1 LKCEAQ
7 ASGVEVERS
16 QEESMA
22 RRNAEVARISERG
35 YWSEEEA
42 RVVVEAWQE
51 SGETMAS
58 FARRHGVQAKRVA
71 RWVRRL
77 QEPEERT
84 PSGFLPVR
92 VVAPEQLALLLEQM
106 RQLEPPVLEKSESE
120 ADARKDAVVE
130 QAIEREEKTAR
141 ADGRRA
147 RRRRE
152 RWRTRAIER
161 EVHHVDVHVAERR
174 CAGCGREKRRIGAD
188 ITRTLEYV
196 PAHFREHE
204 YHLAKYACG
213 TCKDGVST
221 AEGPAK
227 VIEKSTA
234 DASVLA
240 QVVVSK
246 FADHVPLH
254 RQHRIY
260 DRAGVNIP
268 VSTMSNW
275 VAGVADRLLPLV
287 DVLAARV
294 LRAYVVRTDATG
306 LKVLAP
312 QSAETSS
319 AVQCGA
325 TWEMIATWSSATHR
339 RERAQPGRGS
349 FWPAGAAT
357 SRRMPPVSSTGSSTV
372 RRPAPPKWA
381 AGRMHG
387 ASCGARRDRLS
398 GGVSAAA
405 DPPALSGGVSG
416 GPQGTRA
423 KDERPCA
430 PNTRAMR

>member
-1 LKCEAQ
+1 
-7 ASGVEVERS
+7 
-16 QEESMA
+16 MA

-260 DRAGVNIP
+260 DRSGVNIP

-312 QSAETSS
+312 QSAENIERGTMWCY
-319 AVQCGA
+319 VGDDRDVVFRYTPTGEGA
-325 TWEMIATWSSATHR
+325 TGPWQFLAGRRGYIQADAAGVFDRLFNGQEASAT
-339 RERAQPGRGS
+339 EVGC
-349 FWPAGAAT
+349 
-357 SRRMPPVSSTGSSTV
+357 
-372 RRPAPPKWA
+372 WA
-381 AGRMHG
+381 H
-387 ASCGARRDRLS
+387 ARRKLWRS
-398 GGVSAAA
+398 
-405 DPPALSGGVSG
+405 P
-416 GPQGTRA
+416 
-423 KDERPCA
+423 RPTIGWRIRCS
-430 PNTRAMR
+430 